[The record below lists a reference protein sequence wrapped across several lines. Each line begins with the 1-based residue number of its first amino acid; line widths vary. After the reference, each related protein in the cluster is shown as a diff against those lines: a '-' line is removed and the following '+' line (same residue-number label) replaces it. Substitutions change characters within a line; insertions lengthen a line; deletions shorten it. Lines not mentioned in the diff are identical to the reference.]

1 MFSIFIDFLIL
12 EIQSNLR
19 EMMSKTEENVANLMS
34 SILAEN
40 ETKISYLITDIDD
53 LLDIVTKQ
61 GRELEK
67 LTKQVNFLMQKEIDR
82 DDLSGIVLGDKPPH
96 W

>member
-1 MFSIFIDFLIL
+1 
-12 EIQSNLR
+12 
-19 EMMSKTEENVANLMS
+19 MSKTVENGDNLMS
-34 SILAEN
+34 PRLAET
-40 ETKISYLITDIDD
+40 EVKISYLMKDIDD
-53 LLDIVTKQ
+53 LSEIVTKQ

-67 LTKQVNFLMQKEIDR
+67 LTKQVSFLMQKENER

>member
-1 MFSIFIDFLIL
+1 MGP
-12 EIQSNLR
+12 R
-19 EMMSKTEENVANLMS
+19 
-34 SILAEN
+34 LAET
-40 ETKISYLITDIDD
+40 EVKISYLMKDIDD
-53 LLDIVTKQ
+53 LSEIVTKQ

-67 LTKQVNFLMQKEIDR
+67 LTKQVSFLMQKENER

>member
-1 MFSIFIDFLIL
+1 
-12 EIQSNLR
+12 
-19 EMMSKTEENVANLMS
+19 MSKTVENVDNSMS
-34 SILAEN
+34 SRLAET
-40 ETKISYLITDIDD
+40 ETKISYLLKDIDD
-53 LLDIVTKQ
+53 LSEIVTKQ

-67 LTKQVNFLMQKEIDR
+67 LTKQVSFLMQKENER